1 MGGFLA
7 HVARIDT
14 ARVARDRHLISSA
27 ESFGLR
33 YRLLGPLEV
42 ARDGRCCTPS
52 APKQRILL
60 ALLLLHANELLS
72 VERIIDELWEHRP
85 PRSVHAA
92 LQMYVSALRRA
103 LQPGHRAA
111 GRSPRSHPV
120 LRTEAS
126 GYILRAG
133 ADELDLAQFRALA
146 ARGRARLAAGDCE
159 SAGEHFRQAL
169 SLWRGPALAGLSR
182 SGELSHYAVR
192 LNEERLSLIQ
202 ERVAVDICQGR
213 SLEIVGELE
222 ELCARYPLHEPFHE
236 QLMLALAHSGRRAD
250 ALGVY
255 SRVYQIMIENVGIGP
270 GSELRAAQQ
279 TILDGWEP
287 RDGRHECTVQRPA
300 RCHAD
305 ARSRQLNP
313 RRK

>member
-1 MGGFLA
+1 MGGLA
-7 HVARIDT
+7 HVARIGT
-14 ARVARDRHLISSA
+14 ARLAHDRHTILPA
-27 ESFGLR
+27 ESPGLR

-42 ARDGRCCTPS
+42 TRDGRCCTPS
-52 APKQRILL
+52 AAKQRILL

-72 VERIIDELWEHRP
+72 VERIIDELWQQSP
-85 PRSVHAA
+85 PRSVAA
-92 LQMYVSALRRA
+92 TLQMYVSALRRA
-103 LQPGHRAA
+103 LRPEHGAA
-111 GRSPRSHPV
+111 GKSPRRHPV

-126 GYILRAG
+126 GYVLRAG
-133 ADELDLAQFRALA
+133 AGELDLGQFRALA
-146 ARGRARLAAGDCE
+146 ARGRARLAAGDCG
-159 SAGEHFRQAL
+159 SAGENFRQAL

-182 SGELSHYAVR
+182 SGALDHYAVR
-192 LNEERLSLIQ
+192 LNEERLSLMQ

-222 ELCARYPLHEPFHE
+222 ELCGRYPLHEPFHE

-250 ALGVY
+250 ALSVY

-270 GSELRAAQQ
+270 GSELRAAQR

-287 RDGRHECTVQRPA
+287 RDGRHECTGHRPLMG
-300 RCHAD
+300 RHGQ

-313 RRK
+313 RLK